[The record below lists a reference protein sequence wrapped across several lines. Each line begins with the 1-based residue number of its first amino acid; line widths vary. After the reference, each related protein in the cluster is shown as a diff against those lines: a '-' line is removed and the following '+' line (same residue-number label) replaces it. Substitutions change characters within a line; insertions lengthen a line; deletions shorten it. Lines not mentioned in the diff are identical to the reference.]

1 MKGVYACKG
10 TLTGDSMA
18 SKFNMKFKNIEA
30 LMVSV

>member
-10 TLTGDSMA
+10 TLTGDFHG

-30 LMVSV
+30 LMG